1 MPRLNAWNVIIRTIN
16 LNNKKIFD
24 FGCSR
29 GEFFH
34 FLKANGIKFDG
45 CGYDI
50 DRSLRKL
57 RLGFKIYF
65 DLNKV
70 NLKFDVVTMFE
81 VIEHMAP
88 NEAIEKINKI
98 RKILKKDG
106 LLIISTR
113 NISSLRQA
121 WEFWYDITHVRPY
134 PIKDL
139 IFLVES
145 CGFKFIDLVRTECS
159 INPFYLILCIIL
171 RKDWCNGYVA
181 IFRKK

>member
-1 MPRLNAWNVIIRTIN
+1 
-16 LNNKKIFD
+16 
-24 FGCSR
+24 
-29 GEFFH
+29 
-34 FLKANGIKFDG
+34 
-45 CGYDI
+45 
-50 DRSLRKL
+50 
-57 RLGFKIYF
+57 
-65 DLNKV
+65 
-70 NLKFDVVTMFE
+70 MFE

-113 NISSLRQA
+113 NISSLIQA

-139 IFLVES
+139 VFLVES
-145 CGFKFIDLVRTECS
+145 CGFEFIDLVRTECS